1 MDVTAALDNVYDN
14 FKAYADTPD
23 SEADIVIGA
32 YDDRKIDL
40 ALFKNK
46 QIVVVNMYAN
56 NYIDWQGKEVSSY
69 YGEGQLNITNKAH
82 P

>member
-32 YDDRKIDL
+32 YDGREKKFHLIMEKD
-40 ALFKNK
+40 
-46 QIVVVNMYAN
+46 
-56 NYIDWQGKEVSSY
+56 SS
-69 YGEGQLNITNKAH
+69 T
-82 P
+82 